1 MKYQH
6 MHINLNNRKI
16 HVHLSLC
23 SNWKGEKTLKKNN
36 EQITPNETLLIRSFI
51 GVNMSNSI
59 LDETFFPLANLARV
73 HNTHNS
79 HAKYNI
85 FGFYQIEGHGTAR
98 LSMSVTVFD
107 RQCVCRR
114 IDDDV
119 FGQYFSFITVDIS
132 NNILCKWSI
141 CFQLFG
147 WNSIRLNHFDSEAAA
162 TMSHYNIDGN
172 YQCEYQWVMD
182 FLERS
187 IWRERESERK
197 CTCTTLRIS
206 PNGAKN

>member
-51 GVNMSNSI
+51 GVNMPNSI

-98 LSMSVTVFD
+98 LSTAWWTAQCSTDSVCAAELMMMCSGNISHLLLLTFLIIFCANEV
-107 RQCVCRR
+107 
-114 IDDDV
+114 
-119 FGQYFSFITVDIS
+119 YAFSFSAEIP
-132 NNILCKWSI
+132 
-141 CFQLFG
+141 F
-147 WNSIRLNHFDSEAAA
+147 A
-162 TMSHYNIDGN
+162 
-172 YQCEYQWVMD
+172 
-182 FLERS
+182 
-187 IWRERESERK
+187 
-197 CTCTTLRIS
+197 
-206 PNGAKN
+206 